1 MQSSTLTALL
11 ALGLAVN
18 AHVLPRTNAAV
29 GAEGAA
35 SAPAPAAAP
44 VSAAAAATA
53 DPTCA
58 QAMILAQGIA
68 LNIADQQQELAT
80 ANQLGAILQAQP
92 VDAQAFATS
101 RQALLQFVNNGIAI
115 RQSNQLITPA
125 GNRATPGV
133 ATVANAQ
140 LTELQITGSLTATG
154 VDDVAGN
161 LKKVQMLQMN
171 FAGGIQQNMK
181 NMADVS
187 CLLCSATSQVYHL
200 LPPHLSTHPLYQYK
214 KLIHADNKHTGHGRM
229 WCRRCRRSSRCASR
243 RARRHGR
250 LSEQQHRR
258 RGRQGRGRGV
268 CLRKHHRRS
277 GEEVARDLQGLR
289 SFTTKIIKKEKK

>member
-1 MQSSTLTALL
+1 MHSSVLTALL
-11 ALGLAVN
+11 VLGLAAN
-18 AHVLPRTNAAV
+18 ARVIPTAGAV
-29 GAEGAA
+29 MNLARQEGAA
-35 SAPAPAAAP
+35 PAQEAAAAAPAAAAAAAAAAP
-44 VSAAAAATA
+44 MSAAAAVTA

-80 ANQLGAILQAQP
+80 ANQLSAVLQAQP

-115 RQSNQLITPA
+115 RQANQLITPA

-133 ATVANAQ
+133 ATVAGAQ
-140 LTELQITGSLTATG
+140 LMELQISGSLTATG

-161 LKKVQMLQMN
+161 LKKVQMLQTN

-187 CLLCSATSQVYHL
+187 DFAAFS
-200 LPPHLSTHPLYQYK
+200 PLEY
-214 KLIHADNKHTGHGRM
+214 
-229 WCRRCRRSSRCASR
+229 
-243 RARRHGR
+243 
-250 LSEQQHRR
+250 
-258 RGRQGRGRGV
+258 
-268 CLRKHHRRS
+268 
-277 GEEVARDLQGLR
+277 
-289 SFTTKIIKKEKK
+289 

>member
-1 MQSSTLTALL
+1 MHASALAVLL
-11 ALGLAVN
+11 ALGLATN
-18 AHVLPRTNAAV
+18 ARVLPMSNVAVDTHTNLARQ
-29 GAEGAA
+29 EGAA
-35 SAPAPAAAP
+35 PAPAAAAEAGAAPAAAPMSAAAP

-80 ANQLGAILQAQP
+80 ANQLSNILQTQP

-101 RQALLQFVNNGIAI
+101 RQSLLQFVNNGIAI

-140 LTELQITGSLTATG
+140 LMELQITGSLTATG
-154 VDDVAGN
+154 SDDVPGN

-181 NMADVS
+181 NMADVGPPLATLLNPS
-187 CLLCSATSQVYHL
+187 C
-200 LPPHLSTHPLYQYK
+200 THY
-214 KLIHADNKHTGHGRM
+214 
-229 WCRRCRRSSRCASR
+229 
-243 RARRHGR
+243 
-250 LSEQQHRR
+250 
-258 RGRQGRGRGV
+258 
-268 CLRKHHRRS
+268 
-277 GEEVARDLQGLR
+277 
-289 SFTTKIIKKEKK
+289 EK